1 MKINTKEQDKEIE
14 QFKMKIE
21 WNRDGNIEYEQKK
34 RTEYEQKKSA
44 RLCFV

>member
-1 MKINTKEQDKEIE
+1 MKISKEQDKEIE

-21 WNRDGNIEYEQKK
+21 WNRDGNREYEKK
-34 RTEYEQKKSA
+34 RRT